1 MKTKEPIELY
11 YEGKISVEEYI
22 RMVDEQIEEKL
33 KDSPIRQ
40 AARKVNKIKEE
51 MAKYRV
57 VNKKPVSISF
67 SFPFPFPF
75 RRR

>member
-11 YEGKISVEEYI
+11 YEGKISVEEYM

-40 AARKVNKIKEE
+40 AAEKVNRIKKEV
-51 MAKYRV
+51 AKYRV
-57 VNKKPVSISF
+57 VNSKPISVSF
-67 SFPFPFPF
+67 SFPFSF